1 MKSFSELERQCS
13 LCFENAGPYWHLWTP
28 EDHPIV
34 FSDELAFMA
43 GMNILALCGKMFSD
57 VTIITFQLMTNHLHL
72 TAAGPRDAVE
82 RMMARFIKSLFK
94 YLRAGGLMLD
104 KAKFR
109 PSMRQITSLLDL
121 RNVIIY
127 NNRNGYVVSPDETPM
142 SYRWGANSC
151 FFNPAI
157 KARFRES
164 RSTLSVREKRHY
176 ARTHDADGITGIIT
190 VDGYACPLSF
200 CAIAFGERLFRCA
213 SHYFRELSRNIESQ
227 KTIADEIGERI
238 FYADDEL
245 FSIVTGLSKKKYG
258 QMSVALLPAQ
268 AKTELATILHYD
280 YNAGNKQIIR
290 MLKIDPQ
297 IVASLFPERY

>member
-1 MKSFSELERQCS
+1 MKSFNELERQC
-13 LCFENAGPYWHLWTP
+13 LCSFEQAGPYWHLWTP

-34 FSDELAFMA
+34 FPDELAFMA
-43 GMNILALCGKMFSD
+43 GMNILALCAKMFPD

-72 TAAGPRDAVE
+72 TVAGPREAIE
-82 RMMARFIKSLFK
+82 GMMARFIKSLFK
-94 YLRAGGLMLD
+94 YLRTRGLLLD
-104 KAKFR
+104 RARFR
-109 PSMRQITSLLDL
+109 PSVRQITSLQDL

-151 FFNPAI
+151 FFNPSV
-157 KARFRES
+157 KERFRES
-164 RSTLSVREKRHY
+164 RSTLSVREKRLY
-176 ARTHDADGITGIIT
+176 ARTHDADGITDIIT
-190 VDGYACPLSF
+190 IDGYASPLSF

-227 KTIADEIGERI
+227 KAIAEEIGEKI

-245 FSIVTGLSKKKYG
+245 FSVLTGLSKKKYG

-268 AKTELATILHYD
+268 AKQELANILHYD

-290 MLKIDPQ
+290 MLKLDPR